1 MDKKKITSVS
11 NFIEIIEQFQS
22 KNLLGQ
28 IYYRGQHN
36 GLKQNWKLIP
46 SFYRK
51 KKTHERIPFYNDLN
65 EELNSIYKFVEK
77 NVDYF
82 NNIDFD
88 FECFKS

>member
-36 GLKQNWKLIP
+36 GFKQNWKLIP

-51 KKTHERIPFYNDLN
+51 KKIHEKHI
-65 EELNSIYKFVEK
+65 S
-77 NVDYF
+77 
-82 NNIDFD
+82 NNHDGDDGHPMSDIVR
-88 FECFKS
+88 KR

>member
-36 GLKQNWKLIP
+36 GFKQNWKLIP

-51 KKTHERIPFYNDLN
+51 KKIHEKIPFYNDLN

-77 NVDYF
+77 ML
-82 NNIDFD
+82 IILI
-88 FECFKS
+88 KLILAIL